1 MKRFLMLLATLLF
14 SAFAFAA
21 VNINTATVQELEALD
36 GVGPVK
42 AQAIVDYRKANG
54 RFKSIEQIKEV
65 SGIGDATF
73 EKIKGDI
80 SLTGATKLPA
90 GAAKAEAP
98 KAAAPA
104 AAKAEA
110 PKAAAPAAAPA
121 SMKAEPAKAATP
133 APAAP
138 VKAEPAKA
146 ATTKAE
152 AATAKDRADT
162 AKDKA
167 AADKMAK
174 DKAAADKATADKAK
188 K

>member
-1 MKRFLMLLATLLF
+1 MKRFLMLLAALLF
-14 SAFAFAA
+14 SAAAFAA
-21 VNINTATVQELEALD
+21 VNINTATVQELEGLD

-65 SGIGDATF
+65 TGIGDATF
-73 EKIKGDI
+73 DKIKGDI
-80 SLTGATKLPA
+80 AVTGATKLPV

-104 AAKAEA
+104 AAKA
-110 PKAAAPAAAPA
+110 
-121 SMKAEPAKAATP
+121 
-133 APAAP
+133 
-138 VKAEPAKA
+138 
-146 ATTKAE
+146 
-152 AATAKDRADT
+152 
-162 AKDKA
+162 

-174 DKAAADKATADKAK
+174 DKAAADKAAATKAAADKAATDKAK